1 MKKRIVGIVVVQ
13 WAGAYLGG
21 CGGLAIDGGSGE
33 GPSALEEVGRV
44 GPRVPEDSD
53 GAQGGDAADDDERD
67 DASRGPQAVLWL
79 DVAEGP
85 FGSCN
90 MQERT
95 ALPDASAAATLA
107 GADGRGSRLTEGVS
121 CSVVP
126 LEQERGEFSVR
137 VSLSH
142 PSFGRFEANG
152 GLHERGSNRLTVEVA
167 TDAGS
172 VDQSGC
178 DAEVQA
184 LLPGA
189 VWLRNLRCPALYA
202 SASPDVCSATGA
214 LIFENCERELR

>member
-1 MKKRIVGIVVVQ
+1 MTKRILGIVGLQ
-13 WAGAYLGG
+13 WVAHLAG

-33 GPSALEEVGRV
+33 GPSALGDVVSV
-44 GPRVPEDSD
+44 GPRVLTDEDRAEGD
-53 GAQGGDAADDDERD
+53 DDAEGDEEDAA
-67 DASRGPQAVLWL
+67 AHGPQAVLWL
-79 DVAEGP
+79 DVAEAP

-90 MQERT
+90 MQQRT
-95 ALPDASAAATLA
+95 ALPDATAAATLM
-107 GADGRGSRLTEGVS
+107 GDGRGSRLTEGVS
-121 CSVVP
+121 CSVVDWEP
-126 LEQERGEFSVR
+126 ELAEFSVR
-137 VSLSH
+137 LSLSH

-167 TDAGS
+167 TGAGS

-178 DAEVQA
+178 EAEVKV

-202 SASPDVCSATGA
+202 SASTDVCSATGA